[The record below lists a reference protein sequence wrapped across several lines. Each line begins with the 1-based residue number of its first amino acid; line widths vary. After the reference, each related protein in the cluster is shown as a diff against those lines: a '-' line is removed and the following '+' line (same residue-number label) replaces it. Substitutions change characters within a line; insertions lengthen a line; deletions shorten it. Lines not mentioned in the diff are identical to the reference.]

1 MLALHAAPQ
10 EQTGQPARL
19 RPLPLPTHSVTS
31 RNPWID
37 QAKALACLIIICH
50 HLAFYGPMADV
61 VWPTAPALMD
71 WLFEYGRMAVQVF
84 LVLGGYLAA
93 AALAPQGTPRQAE
106 LLPLLG
112 KRFARLALPYCAAL
126 VVTIFINEG
135 VRELGFVHDSVS
147 SAPTWDQMLAHLL
160 LVQSIGG
167 WESLSAG
174 VWYVAI
180 DFQLYALCA
189 LWFSLSLWLQRRAKG
204 GISASATIPTLAQV
218 GVVVLCCASLWWW
231 NLESALDVWALYFIG
246 AYALGMMA
254 WWAAHSPSALGR
266 AAWVAAMLACGA
278 IALTIEWRTRIALAL
293 AVALCLACVGAV
305 HWSARWQ
312 QARWAPLA
320 WIGQRSYSIFL
331 IHFAVCLLVN
341 AVWDAW
347 WPQGVA
353 MNALGMVVA
362 VLASIAAGALLYRTV
377 ESRRA
382 SWMRLLSWQAGM
394 LSVGALAIK
403 GLL

>member
-1 MLALHAAPQ
+1 M
-10 EQTGQPARL
+10 
-19 RPLPLPTHSVTS
+19 TS

-37 QAKALACLIIICH
+37 QAKALACLVIIGH

-61 VWPTAPALMD
+61 VWPAAPSLMEG
-71 WLFEYGRMAVQVF
+71 LFEYGRMAVQVF

-93 AALAPQGTPRQAE
+93 AALAPQGVPRVNKP
-106 LLPLLG
+106 LPLLG

-135 VRELGFVHDSVS
+135 VRELGFVHASVS
-147 SAPTWDQMLAHLL
+147 DAPTWDQMLAHLL

-189 LWFSLSLWLQRRAKG
+189 LWFWASLRFSGRTLRGTG
-204 GISASATIPTLAQV
+204 GSATVPTLTQIGIVALACV
-218 GVVVLCCASLWWW
+218 SLWWW
-231 NLESALDVWALYFIG
+231 NLNSDLDPWALYFVG

-254 WWAAHSPSALGR
+254 WWAAHSRSALGR
-266 AAWVAAMLACGA
+266 WAWVAAMFACGA
-278 IALTIEWRTRIALAL
+278 VALALEWRTRIALAWV
-293 AVALCLACVGAV
+293 VALVLATAGAV
-305 HWSARWQ
+305 RWPVAWRH
-312 QARWAPLA
+312 ARWAPLV
-320 WIGQRSYSIFL
+320 WMGQRSYSIFL

-341 AVWDAW
+341 AVWHSL
-347 WPQGVA
+347 WPSGIAV
-353 MNALGMVVA
+353 NALGLAVA
-362 VLASIAAGALLYRTV
+362 VAASIAAGAVLYRWV
-377 ESRRA
+377 ESRQA
-382 SWMRLLSWQAGM
+382 SWLRLIGWQAGVLGM
-394 LSVGALAIK
+394 GALAIK

>member
-1 MLALHAAPQ
+1 M
-10 EQTGQPARL
+10 
-19 RPLPLPTHSVTS
+19 RPLPS
-31 RNPWID
+31 RSAHRNAWID
-37 QAKALACLIIICH
+37 QAKALACLVIIGH

-61 VWPTAPALMD
+61 VWPRAPALLD
-71 WLFEYGRMAVQVF
+71 WLYEYGRMAVQLF

-93 AALAPQGTPRQAE
+93 GALAPLGQPRASQP
-106 LLPLLG
+106 LPLLG
-112 KRFARLALPYCAAL
+112 KRFVRLAPPYCAAL
-126 VVTIFINEG
+126 ALTILANEA
-135 VRELGFVHDSVS
+135 VRELGFVHESV
-147 SAPTWDQMLAHLL
+147 ADTPTLDQMLAHLL
-160 LVQSIGG
+160 LVHSIGG
-167 WESLSAG
+167 WSSLSAG

-189 LWFSLSLWLQRRAKG
+189 LWFWASLRLAHRPGHTADV
-204 GISASATIPTLAQV
+204 PTGPALAQV